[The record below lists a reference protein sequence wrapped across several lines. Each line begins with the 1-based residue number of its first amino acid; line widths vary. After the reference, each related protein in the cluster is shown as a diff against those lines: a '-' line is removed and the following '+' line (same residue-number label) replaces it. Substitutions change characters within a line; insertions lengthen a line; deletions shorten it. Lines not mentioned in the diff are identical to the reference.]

1 MGGSGYALGELEI
14 TIDEGLMLPASEL
27 NKLRREV
34 LEEIDAQSI
43 ALEEEFFAEDYT
55 KEDYLA
61 EAEDFLATIPPQVL
75 GYTTSKISV
84 EVSDLAALKAAADAG
99 ADVLIAKWHN
109 FRGKIGFTAEDIQA
123 AVAYAHENKKQVWAF
138 LCQSAPG
145 RGKRSA
151 QKTYD
156 YC

>member
-61 EAEDFLATIPPQVL
+61 EAEDFFGDDP
-75 GYTTSKISV
+75 
-84 EVSDLAALKAAADAG
+84 AAGFGLYDQ
-99 ADVLIAKWHN
+99 AK
-109 FRGKIGFTAEDIQA
+109 F
-123 AVAYAHENKKQVWAF
+123 
-138 LCQSAPG
+138 P
-145 RGKRSA
+145 
-151 QKTYD
+151 
-156 YC
+156 